1 MLRSLIT
8 LLALLVL
15 LATPALAQLED
26 DDYVSKFFG
35 TSAAFAVDK
44 QLAPESGW
52 WGDLLPQALTMDN
65 ALIISTVNALRT
77 AGNVTPLLGQDEY
90 VMLWGQEGINTD
102 GKYYYTLDFQGLRP
116 SEVQAVFMALGGVE
130 QALPGAVLNFWP
142 MNKRNYYF
150 SALSLGQEIQCF
162 INGEEMQVAPGA
174 SVTDVKQDLVQLF
187 LKLYSVEVN
196 LDVYLNQYVFA
207 DGGGGADLSAYAVIP
222 TDMVPVLQYPDSE
235 EVPPGE

>member
-8 LLALLVL
+8 VLALVLL

-26 DDYVSKFFG
+26 GDYVSKFFG
-35 TSAAFAVDK
+35 TTAAFAVDK

-52 WGDLLPQALTMDN
+52 WGDMLPPALTADN
-65 ALIISTVNALRT
+65 SLIISTVNGIRT
-77 AGNVTPLLGQDEY
+77 ANKVEPLLGQDEY

-116 SEVQAVFMALGGVE
+116 SEVQAVFAALGGVE
-130 QALPGAVLNFWP
+130 QALPGATLSFWP

-150 SALSLGQEIQCF
+150 SALALGEDILCY
-162 INGEEMQVAPGA
+162 INGEEKRVAPGA
-174 SVTDVKQDLVQLF
+174 SVTQVKQDLSQMF
-187 LKLYSVEVN
+187 LKQYGVEVN

-207 DGGGGADLSAYAVIP
+207 DGGGGADLSIYALMP

-235 EVPPGE
+235 GGAPGE